1 MKQAIAFVISF
12 AASALVFGHLP
23 ACSTQS
29 ASAKSTEADTA
40 YTTELT
46 NCTKN
51 SNTLAESKACE
62 AQVDI
67 RWHADGGAK

>member
-12 AASALVFGHLP
+12 TASLLVLGHLP
-23 ACSTQS
+23 ACIGAQPS
-29 ASAKSTEADTA
+29 KSFEADTA

-51 SNTLAESKACE
+51 SHTLAESKACE
-62 AQVDI
+62 AQADV
-67 RWHADGGAK
+67 RWHVDGGAK